1 MIAISNNKCLETIR
15 TILCTKTI
23 SSKWRTRICSMTIY
37 PMIFS
42 NIGHMITMISN
53 MAVRWIILISN
64 HWIIDTI
71 IKIIFRSTT
80 TKSYKI
86 LSPSDNRTT
95 KSSKKI
101 VALAT
106 LFTDAGMALLIII
119 ITIMKMNKYLIA
131 EGIMIK
137 LMIPKENNK
146 LVIIIQTSTTNN
158 SLKRSLL
165 QKQVES

>member
-1 MIAISNNKCLETIR
+1 MIAITNNKCLETIR
-15 TILCTKTI
+15 TILCSKRI

-37 PMIFS
+37 PMICS
-42 NIGHMITMISN
+42 NRGHMITMIN
-53 MAVRWIILISN
+53 MVVRWIILIN
-64 HWIIDTI
+64 KHLIIDTI

-106 LFTDAGMALLIII
+106 LFTDAGMALVIII